1 MLSHKFY
8 YLAGLL
14 LMRPLLVDQ
23 IVGGRPLLLFWFG
36 EGQGGYGDPVLQVHF
51 LDGLD
56 LIWRC
61 FLLLNSRL
69 RQRFCELLRLLL
81 SQLLRQLWLRHHLL
95 ARLDLRELKGIYCVL
110 SIKIEGA
117 CLPRILKFTLVNCL
131 GDLRLLKIFFFLL
144 HFFFRHLLHVLIN
157 DGQ

>member
-23 IVGGRPLLLFWFG
+23 IVRGGPLLLLGLG
-36 EGQGGYGDPVLQVHF
+36 EGQGGYAYSVLQVHF

-56 LIWRC
+56 LIRRC

-69 RQRFCELLRLLL
+69 RQRFCELLRLLF

-95 ARLDLRELKGIYCVL
+95 TRLNLGELKGIDCVL
-110 SIKIEGA
+110 SIEIEGA
-117 CLPRILKFTLVNCL
+117 CLSRILKFTLINCL
-131 GDLRLLKIFFFLL
+131 GDLRLLKIFFFLF
-144 HFFFRHLLHVLIN
+144 HFFFRHLFHVLIN

>member
-1 MLSHKFY
+1 MLSDEFY

-23 IVGGRPLLLFWFG
+23 IVRGRPLLLFWLG

-81 SQLLRQLWLRHHLL
+81 SQLLR
-95 ARLDLRELKGIYCVL
+95 
-110 SIKIEGA
+110 
-117 CLPRILKFTLVNCL
+117 
-131 GDLRLLKIFFFLL
+131 
-144 HFFFRHLLHVLIN
+144 
-157 DGQ
+157 